1 MDKNIQ
7 DIAYQLCAEFIQ
19 AVCHKNFKQLH
30 LKFGVS
36 QAVWDEIQEDV
47 LHYYFDQNIP
57 ELTISNENFEVFQY
71 YQGGYGI
78 EAKLETTLNDETGKW
93 ADLTLSAELIEKE
106 NSTFQFAYRL
116 IEVM

>member
-1 MDKNIQ
+1 M
-7 DIAYQLCAEFIQ
+7 DIAAIQ
-19 AVCHKNFKQLH
+19 AGRGFLP
-30 LKFGVS
+30 LES
-36 QAVWDEIQEDV
+36 LDEMD
-47 LHYYFDQNIP
+47 
-57 ELTISNENFEVFQY
+57 ENFEVFQY

-78 EAKLETTLNDETGKW
+78 EAKLETTLNDETVKW